1 MTDEDAREISRW
13 HYEPPYDFY
22 DATSDQGD
30 LEELLDVERRQGAYF
45 SAFDEDGSLVGFFQF
60 ESKDKTVD
68 VGLGLR
74 PDFTGRGLGVEYVL
88 AGLEFARELFS
99 PERFTLSVNYLQRA
113 GHPRLRTR
121 RFPERQCVHAPHQ
134 RRRLAFPCDG
144 QGSLKL
150 RRFSGL
156 SFRNL
161 RARVQR
167 TLLTSVGIVLGVG
180 IVFGVLTLSNT
191 MSGTFKN
198 LFTRAYGSA
207 DLTVTA
213 AGGSGGFDQDTV
225 QKVRGFEGVGS
236 AAPRYSFSSSLILD
250 TQKNGLPE
258 VSSMRLFGVEP
269 KSARL
274 ATGFELAE
282 GKLPRSGKELTLDGS
297 SAKSAGLGIGD
308 EVTIGTPEGP
318 KKLEVVGL
326 LRIPGGSFGGLAF
339 GMAPLS
345 FGQKAFDKRG
355 QISGIAVEAAEGI
368 SVSDLRETLDKK
380 LGEGLQVERS
390 ETRTQQVSGQLQ
402 GFKIALL
409 FFAGTALFVGAF
421 LVFNALS
428 MTVLERTRELGM
440 LRALG
445 STRAMIARS
454 VVLEAMLLGIFGSL
468 LGVLF
473 GYGMAKGLVYLFG
486 KAFLFEITALIL
498 SPFAFVSAIVVGIA
512 VTVVAALYPAMKAGR
527 VSPVTAMRARSGGA
541 ESRRPRG
548 VSVFAPILGLLLAG
562 AGVPWIYYLAKNLSA
577 SLEGFVYASGIVAI
591 IAAFLGISLVI
602 PVLVRPLAALF
613 SPVLAL
619 LFGVE
624 GRMAAANATR
634 NRARTALTAS
644 ALMVGIS
651 LVVAFSALG
660 GSLLGSI
667 RDYLDGSLGSDYV
680 VQPTEQTSD
689 AGFSAKLPEEIGRV
703 EGVEKTTSIVSTFR
717 QDGKEVDAVFGVDQ
731 NYPEIFRVNY
741 TAGGSDSFSK
751 LEDGDALVGKQLA
764 RDRKLSVGSK
774 IEIPGPKGRKKY
786 EVEGILDNDVIGG
799 GTGIYLSKETLASD
813 FNETESEFLAVKA
826 RPGSNRDALEH
837 RIEDVLEDFP
847 QFTLY
852 SNAEWKAQIESDFNR
867 QYVFFYAIMGVSVAV
882 SAFGVVNTLSMSVFE
897 RTREIGILRAVGTTR
912 LQIGRLII
920 DEGIVISL
928 IGCLAGVALGSLL
941 GYLFVQGSGAG
952 GFEIDFYY
960 PKLPALAALLSGL
973 FIGIFAGLLPALSA
987 ARKSIVEAVQYE

>member
-1 MTDEDAREISRW
+1 M
-13 HYEPPYDFY
+13 
-22 DATSDQGD
+22 
-30 LEELLDVERRQGAYF
+30 
-45 SAFDEDGSLVGFFQF
+45 
-60 ESKDKTVD
+60 
-68 VGLGLR
+68 
-74 PDFTGRGLGVEYVL
+74 
-88 AGLEFARELFS
+88 
-99 PERFTLSVNYLQRA
+99 
-113 GHPRLRTR
+113 
-121 RFPERQCVHAPHQ
+121 
-134 RRRLAFPCDG
+134 
-144 QGSLKL
+144 KL

-156 SFRNL
+156 SLRNL

-167 TLLTSVGIVLGVG
+167 TLLTAVGIVLGVG

-191 MSGTFKN
+191 MSGTFQE

-213 AGGSGGFDQDTV
+213 AGGSGGFG
-225 QKVRGFEGVGS
+225 QKVVEEVRGYEEVET
-236 AAPRYSFSSSLILD
+236 AAPRYSLSSSLILD
-250 TQKNGLPE
+250 TGQKGGPPE
-258 VSSMRLFGVEP
+258 VRSMRLFGVEP
-269 KSARL
+269 QSANL
-274 ATGFELAE
+274 ATGFELTE
-282 GKLPRSGKELTLDGS
+282 GHFPRSGRELTLDGGA
-297 SAKSAGLGIGD
+297 AKSAGLRIGD
-308 EVTIGTPEGP
+308 RVTVGTPEGP
-318 KKLEVVGL
+318 KELRLVGL

-339 GMAPLS
+339 GMAPLP
-345 FGQKAFDKRG
+345 FAQKAFDKQG
-355 QISGIAVEAAEGI
+355 QISSIAVEAAEGV
-368 SVSDLRETLDKK
+368 SVSDLGERLDKG
-380 LGEGLQVERS
+380 LGQGLQAERS
-390 ETRTQQVSGQLQ
+390 EKRTQEISGQLQ

-409 FFAGTALFVGAF
+409 FFAGTSLFVGAF

-428 MTVLERTRELGM
+428 MTILERTRELGM

-454 VVLEAMLLGIFGSL
+454 VIVEAMLLGVIGSL

-473 GYGMAKGLVYLFG
+473 GYGMARGLVYLFG
-486 KAFLFEITALIL
+486 RAFLFEITSLIL
-498 SPFAFVSAIVVGIA
+498 SPFALVSAIVVGIA

-527 VSPVTAMRARSGGA
+527 VSPVEAMRARSAAA
-541 ESRRPRG
+541 ETGHSRV
-548 VSVFAPILGLLLAG
+548 VSLLAPVFGLALAG
-562 AGVPWIYYLAKNLSA
+562 AGIPWIYYLAKNLSA
-577 SLEGFVYASGIVAI
+577 SLGGLVYASGIVAI

-613 SPVLAL
+613 SPVLRL

-634 NRARTALTAS
+634 NRGRTALTAS

-680 VQPTEQTSD
+680 VQPTQQNSD
-689 AGFSAKLPEEIGRV
+689 ASFSAELPEKIDRV
-703 EGVEKTTSIVSTFR
+703 QGVEKTTSIVSTFR
-717 QDGKEVDAVFGVDQ
+717 RDGKKVDAVFGVDQ
-731 NYPEIFRVNY
+731 NYPGIFRVNY
-741 TAGGSDSFSK
+741 AAGGPDAFSSLK
-751 LEDGDALVGKQLA
+751 KGDALVGKQLA
-764 RDRKLSVGSK
+764 EDRKLGVGSR
-774 IEIPGPKGRKKY
+774 IGLLGPEGKKKY
-786 EVEGILDNDVIGG
+786 RVEGIIKNDIVGG
-799 GTGIYLSKETLASD
+799 GMGIYLSQEILASD
-813 FNETESEFLAVKA
+813 FNETQSEFLAIKA
-826 RPGSNRDALEH
+826 MPGSDREALAR
-837 RIEDVLEDFP
+837 RIEAVLEDYP

-928 IGCLAGVALGSLL
+928 IGCLIGVALGSLL

-973 FIGIFAGLLPALSA
+973 FIGIFAGLLPARSA
-987 ARKSIVEAVQYE
+987 ARKGIVEAVQYE